1 MGRGRCNTQLP
12 DALYAACDFSFS
24 PAQFCEYSRICDFMS
39 KWKKIVALILLLSFF
54 VISVLYCFL
63 TFGSPLEPIFFI
75 IWVPLVLIALFIIG
89 LLTQSPPL
97 WFWRRKRR
105 GIMKMYAKRLGMRY
119 PKLDDQCSFWLEDSW
134 LTMITEEV
142 NVKAP
147 LRDVRWV
154 RRSGDLVV
162 IGCLDD
168 SNSANIDYI
177 QTEKDYKAIPGIAF
191 LASKLEDAD
200 ANDLIAMLEPYIRQN
215 RREYF
220 TKLRFW
226 RLEGDE

>member
-1 MGRGRCNTQLP
+1 MQPQNVAP
-12 DALYAACDFSFS
+12 NVSEAACDFAFTSE
-24 PAQFCEYSRICDFMS
+24 QFCEYSRICDFMS
-39 KWKKIVALILLLSFF
+39 KWKKWLAQIVLTVYVVLMIILSYSALRFPVDAVLLLPSILGIPAL
-54 VISVLYCFL
+54 VIC
-63 TFGSPLEPIFFI
+63 
-75 IWVPLVLIALFIIG
+75 IG
-89 LLTQSPPL
+89 LATQSPPL

-119 PKLDDQCSFWLEDSW
+119 PELVDQCSFWFEDGW

-168 SNSANIDYI
+168 SYSMDTDYLI
-177 QTEKDYKAIPGIAF
+177 GEKGYKAIPGIAF

-226 RLEGDE
+226 RLEDDE